1 MAKFTHLTV
10 TTLRDMA
17 AAYLHSARKERNR
30 KGHGWEFD
38 AFIADTHYAKYQA
51 YKHAAAFVHRQEIEI
66 PAEFGL

>member
-10 TTLRDMA
+10 TTLRDTA

-51 YKHAAAFVHRQEIEI
+51 YKHAAAFVQEHEI
-66 PAEFGL
+66 NFRERYSL

>member
-1 MAKFTHLTV
+1 MAQFTHLTV

-17 AAYLHSARKERNR
+17 AAYLHSHRKEKKRTD
-30 KGHGWEFD
+30 WEFD

-51 YKHAAAFVHRQEIEI
+51 YKHAAAFVHRQEIKI